1 MELICAQK
9 ISLSQTAYLDILI
22 QEYLESRSEIPLKPK
37 HHFLLHY
44 AALLLKFSPLI
55 RLWTL
60 RFESKHS
67 YFKRCARHLKKLQIH
82 LSNLVRASSD
92 VSGISFRWAGIMS
105 DSEPTFLHDA
115 IMEVLPELP
124 AVTKNIL
131 EEHMQ
136 SIGVETH
143 ADLRFIEE
151 ADLMTVL
158 RPVQARKLLSV
169 WKQKCKNATQLW
181 GTPENSSISSEASP
195 DQSLSLISVSP
206 QSSSSTSSSSPQ
218 LDTHWEDNFE
228 IPWTKFPEELMQPL
242 ERGKRPGPKLRRQM
256 VRIVVTEMMEKCP
269 HVGKKHSTDVAK
281 KMVSKY
287 PKSLQDI
294 IEGDI
299 VGTGYHSLVKQLKRK
314 HESNSDDTD
323 EIPLEERAA
332 MQDTYG
338 CIKWNV
344 QFLPREE
351 TQESQQQKME
361 KLKEMFQQS
370 NANPEEVKG
379 LMKSTFYTQRQHV
392 NQGKS
397 IKCLREDWPFLFD
410 EIGMSVHFKELT
422 GINLKETF
430 IRNLDLKGKRLLN
443 YLTTVCVKKN
453 KKFLQTNARLQRM
466 RGQQSGCSEDVKE
479 MVLLL
484 LSYFD
489 EKEESIFFYVDE
501 TSLAE
506 DVQLEQVSLTPAI
519 IVCGNLD
526 QTLINT
532 NIPSFI
538 SALCLMFGSYYCF
551 NIHYPS
557 ELASTLEFLQ
567 RCFFTINPEK
577 GTKVENKNSK
587 RRLNL
592 CRLFIGEILQGFVF
606 WTVLLKKRYYKLLLC
621 GLFVEV
627 LHFFFA

>member
-1 MELICAQK
+1 MIPLRAEEYELHC
-9 ISLSQTAYLDILI
+9 SGCWVVW
-22 QEYLESRSEIPLKPK
+22 RSEEERRRN
-37 HHFLLHY
+37 F
-44 AALLLKFSPLI
+44 
-55 RLWTL
+55 
-60 RFESKHS
+60 
-67 YFKRCARHLKKLQIH
+67 
-82 LSNLVRASSD
+82 
-92 VSGISFRWAGIMS
+92 
-105 DSEPTFLHDA
+105 
-115 IMEVLPELP
+115 EVLS
-124 AVTKNIL
+124 TDR
-131 EEHMQ
+131 H
-136 SIGVETH
+136 
-143 ADLRFIEE
+143 RFFWG
-151 ADLMTVL
+151 LC
-158 RPVQARKLLSV
+158 SV
-169 WKQKCKNATQLW
+169 IKFNDQ
-181 GTPENSSISSEASP
+181 TPENSSLSSEASP

-228 IPWTKFPEELMQPL
+228 IPWTKFPEELMQPS

-294 IEGDI
+294 IGDI
-299 VGTGYHSLVKQLKRK
+299 VGTGYHSLVKQLQNRIENVRRTSTPKIRKRK

-344 QFLPREE
+344 HFLPREE

-361 KLKEMFQQS
+361 KLKEMFKQS
-370 NANPEEVKG
+370 DANPEDVKG

-453 KKFLQTNARLQRM
+453 KKFLQTYARLQRM
-466 RGQQSGCSEDVKE
+466 RGQQSGCSEDV
-479 MVLLL
+479 
-484 LSYFD
+484 
-489 EKEESIFFYVDE
+489 KEESIFFYVDE

-519 IVCGNLD
+519 IVCG
-526 QTLINT
+526 T
-532 NIPSFI
+532 
-538 SALCLMFGSYYCF
+538 C
-551 NIHYPS
+551 
-557 ELASTLEFLQ
+557 
-567 RCFFTINPEK
+567 
-577 GTKVENKNSK
+577 
-587 RRLNL
+587 
-592 CRLFIGEILQGFVF
+592 
-606 WTVLLKKRYYKLLLC
+606 
-621 GLFVEV
+621 
-627 LHFFFA
+627 